1 MSKMEKRHV
10 TAIFADFCLLFLRR
24 AWTISH
30 LARLLCMD
38 HEAEKDRVEAQLAMC
53 RKLAH
58 AYTGVTA
65 ENLQKLTRQLED
77 RLRELA
83 APPRNDN

>member
-1 MSKMEKRHV
+1 
-10 TAIFADFCLLFLRR
+10 
-24 AWTISH
+24 
-30 LARLLCMD
+30 MD

-83 APPRNDN
+83 GPPRNDN